1 VGRTIGGVNG
11 VVHLSLPASEDASSL
26 HNRVR
31 PVCFRSVSRNCENG
45 FIRPQS
51 RFRAACRWGSFGRQS
66 GRAPE
71 ALGRENNNE
80 INENH
85 PPGPARC
92 HVRRVRR
99 RRPGPAA
106 SAAAEFDFKLGVN
119 TPDSHPLSIRLTEAA
134 REIGSRSAGRLNVTV
149 FTNSQLG
156 GDPEMLSQV
165 RSGGIELLAVPS
177 MTLTT
182 LVPLSGLPSIGF
194 AFASYDQVWA
204 AMDGEVGGIV
214 RDAIAKTGLVP
225 MKRKWDNGFR
235 QITSSS
241 SRQLN
246 SVDDLRG
253 FKIRVPVTALLTSL
267 FSGLGALPSSISY
280 NELYSALQTHV
291 VEGQENPLAQVSTG
305 KLYEVQKYC
314 ALSNHCW
321 SGYWVV
327 GNRRALSSLPADL
340 LAIVNESF
348 DAAAVK
354 ERADLVEM
362 DRSLQGELTTK
373 GMIFNKPDPVQFRAA
388 LVKAGF
394 YTQWQKTYGAEAW
407 SALEKYT
414 GKLT

>member
-1 VGRTIGGVNG
+1 MKSTIMTRRGLLGTA
-11 VVHLSLPASEDASSL
+11 SAATAAAIFAKPAK
-26 HNRVR
+26 
-31 PVCFRSVSRNCENG
+31 
-45 FIRPQS
+45 
-51 RFRAACRWGSFGRQS
+51 
-66 GRAPE
+66 
-71 ALGRENNNE
+71 
-80 INENH
+80 
-85 PPGPARC
+85 
-92 HVRRVRR
+92 
-99 RRPGPAA
+99 
-106 SAAAEFDFKLGVN
+106 AAAEFDFKLGVN
-119 TPDSHPLSIRLTEAA
+119 TPETHPLSIRLAEAA
-134 REIGSRSAGRLNVTV
+134 KEAGTRSKGRLNIAV
-149 FTNSQLG
+149 FPNSQLG
-156 GDPEMLSQV
+156 GDPEMLSQL
-165 RSGGIELLAVPS
+165 RAGGIELLAVPS

-182 LVPLSGLPSIGF
+182 LVPLSGLPSVGF
-194 AFASYDQVWA
+194 AFQSYDQVWA
-204 AMDGEVGGIV
+204 AMDGAVGDIV
-214 RDAIAKTGLVP
+214 RDAITKTGLVP
-225 MKRKWDNGFR
+225 MKKKWDNGFR

-321 SGYWVV
+321 SGYWMV

-348 DAAAVK
+348 DAAAIK
-354 ERADLVEM
+354 ERADLVDM
-362 DRSLQGELTTK
+362 DRSLQGELTAK
-373 GMIFNKPDPVQFRAA
+373 GMVFNKPDPVHFRSA

-407 SALEKYT
+407 AALEKYT
-414 GKLT
+414 GALT

>member
-1 VGRTIGGVNG
+1 MKTTDLTRRG
-11 VVHLSLPASEDASSL
+11 L
-26 HNRVR
+26 
-31 PVCFRSVSRNCENG
+31 
-45 FIRPQS
+45 
-51 RFRAACRWGSFGRQS
+51 
-66 GRAPE
+66 
-71 ALGRENNNE
+71 LG
-80 INENH
+80 
-85 PPGPARC
+85 
-92 HVRRVRR
+92 
-99 RRPGPAA
+99 AA
-106 SAAAEFDFKLGVN
+106 SAIGATAILGQPAHAAAEFDFKLGVN
-119 TPDSHPLSIRLTEAA
+119 TPETHPLTIRLTEAA
-134 REIGSRSAGRLNVTV
+134 KAIGAQSSGRLNVTV
-149 FTNSQLG
+149 FSNSQLG

-177 MTLTT
+177 LTLSI
-182 LVPLSGLPSIGF
+182 LVPMSGLPSIGF
-194 AFASYDQVWA
+194 AFQSYDQVWA
-204 AMDGEVGGIV
+204 AMDGGVGDVVREAIGKAGI
-214 RDAIAKTGLVP
+214 VP
-225 MKRKWDNGFR
+225 MKKVWDNGFR

-267 FSGLGALPSSISY
+267 FSGLGAQPASISY
-280 NELYSALQTHV
+280 NELYSALQTHI

-327 GNRRALSSLPADL
+327 ANRRALAALPADL
-340 LAIVNESF
+340 QEIVSSNF

-354 ERADLVEM
+354 ERADLLEM
-362 DRSLQGELTTK
+362 DRSLQAELTAK
-373 GMIFNKPDPVQFRAA
+373 GMTFNTPDPVQFRAA

-407 SALEKYT
+407 AQLEKYT